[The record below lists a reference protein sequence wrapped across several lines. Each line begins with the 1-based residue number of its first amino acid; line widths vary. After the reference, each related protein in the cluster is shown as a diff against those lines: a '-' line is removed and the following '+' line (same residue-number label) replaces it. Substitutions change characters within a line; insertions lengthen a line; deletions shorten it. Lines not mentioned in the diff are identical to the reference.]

1 MSEHLLSTEQVCE
14 AYTELRVRV
23 TELMRSLSLAQAQ
36 TVVPHCPQWT
46 VKDCLAHMVG
56 VPEDVINGQMDGVAS
71 EAWTSRQVQRHK
83 QDSVADLLSVWETDA
98 PVFAKI
104 LPNIPQPVISQFMFD
119 QTTHEHDIR
128 KAVGQPGGRDTLAV
142 AVAEG
147 FIRNSLAQHSDPAI
161 AQLAAHKLTGF
172 EFLRSLSGRRS
183 RTQISR
189 NGIDIELV
197 ERFVR
202 DSPFDIPESDVSD
215 D

>member
-1 MSEHLLSTEQVCE
+1 MQ
-14 AYTELRVRV
+14 
-23 TELMRSLSLAQAQ
+23 SLSLEQSK

-56 VPEDVINGQMDGVAS
+56 VPEDVINGQMEGVAS
-71 EAWTSRQVQRHK
+71 EAWTNRQVQRHTN
-83 QDSVADLLSVWETDA
+83 DSVDDLLAIWENNA

-147 FIRNSLAQHSDPAI
+147 FIRNSLAQQNDPAI

-172 EFLRSLSGRRS
+172 EYLRSLSGRRS
-183 RTQISR
+183 RSQISY
-189 NGIDIELV
+189 NGLNIETV
-197 ERFVR
+197 EAFIQTM
-202 DSPFDIPESDVSD
+202 PFDIPESDVSD

>member
-83 QDSVADLLSVWETDA
+83 QDSVADLLSVWETNA

-147 FIRNSLAQHSDPAI
+147 YIRNSLAQHSDPAI

>member
-1 MSEHLLSTEQVCE
+1 MSEHLLSVDQVCD
-14 AYTELRVRV
+14 AYAALRVRV
-23 TELMRSLSLAQAQ
+23 TELMQSLSLGQLK
-36 TVVPHCPQWT
+36 TVVPHCPQWN

-56 VPEDVINGQMDGVAS
+56 VPEDVINGQMDGVATD
-71 EAWTSRQVQRHK
+71 AWTDRQVQRHTN
-83 QDSVADLLSVWETDA
+83 DSIHDLLAVWETNA

-104 LPNIPQPVISQFMFD
+104 LPNIPQPVLSQFMFD

-128 KAVGQPGGRDTLAV
+128 TAVGQPGARDTLAV

-172 EFLRSLSGRRS
+172 EFLRTLSGRRS
-183 RTQISR
+183 RAQISL
-189 NGIDIELV
+189 NGFDVQVV
-197 ERFVR
+197 ERFIQGL
-202 DSPFDIPESDVSD
+202 PFDIPESEVLD

>member
-1 MSEHLLSTEQVCE
+1 MSEHLLSADQVCD
-14 AYTELRVRV
+14 AYAALRVRV
-23 TELMRSLSLAQAQ
+23 TELMQSLSLEQSK

-56 VPEDVINGQMDGVAS
+56 VPEDVISGQMDGVATD
-71 EAWTSRQVQRHK
+71 AWTDRQVQRHTN
-83 QDSVADLLSVWETDA
+83 DSVDDLLAVWETNA

-104 LPNIPQPVISQFMFD
+104 LPNIPQPVLSQFMFD

-128 KAVGQPGGRDTLAV
+128 AALNKPGARESTAV

-147 FIRNSLAQHSDPAI
+147 FLRNSLSQNGDIAI
-161 AQLAAHKLTGF
+161 ASLANHEMKGF

-183 RTQISR
+183 RSQISK
-189 NGIDIELV
+189 NGFDIPLV
-197 ERFVR
+197 EKFIQGM
-202 DSPFDIPESDVSD
+202 PFTIPESDVSD

>member
-23 TELMRSLSLAQAQ
+23 TELMQSLSLEQSKA
-36 TVVPHCPQWT
+36 VVPHCPQWT

-56 VPEDVINGQMDGVAS
+56 VPEDVINGQMDGVATD
-71 EAWTSRQVQRHK
+71 AWTDRQVQRHTNG
-83 QDSVADLLSVWETDA
+83 SVADLLAVWETNA
-98 PVFAKI
+98 PVFSKI
-104 LPNIPQPVISQFMFD
+104 LPNIPQPVLSQFMFD

-128 KAVGQPGGRDTLAV
+128 TAIGQPGARDTLAV

-161 AQLAAHKLTGF
+161 AQLAAHKLAGF

-183 RTQISR
+183 RAQILQ
-189 NGIDIELV
+189 NGFDLELV
-197 ERFVR
+197 EKFIHGL
-202 DSPFDIPESDVSD
+202 PFDIPESDVSD
-215 D
+215 N